1 MAGSRFSV
9 AQRGRYFRAYGP
21 IGEPGSGLKVPARI
35 RRAMGRRRYQ
45 VLAVVLIVLFV
56 GPYLVPL
63 PGLRDAQPPEK
74 LADPDSLFIEV
85 DDLTVH
91 CKLAGGGERSVV
103 LLHGF
108 GASLF
113 SWREVATELSK
124 NSTVLAFDRVGF
136 GLTERPLPG
145 DWTGAN
151 PYAPEA
157 QVNLTVALMDEL
169 GIERAV
175 LVGHSAGGT
184 IATFMALEVPER
196 VEALV
201 LVDPAIYQ
209 GGHGLP
215 SFLGRMPPIRR
226 ILRLFV
232 RSIGSWGRN
241 LLNRSW
247 HDPSK
252 ITPEIMEGYE
262 RPLRV
267 ENWDIALLEFT
278 LASRNL
284 KLPKRI
290 GSLDLPVLVV
300 TGDDDRIVPTEDSLR
315 LAEEIPFSLIAVIPE
330 CGHLP
335 QEERPEA
342 FLDAVLPFIEALD

>member
-1 MAGSRFSV
+1 
-9 AQRGRYFRAYGP
+9 
-21 IGEPGSGLKVPARI
+21 
-35 RRAMGRRRYQ
+35 MGRRRYQ
-45 VLAVVLIVLFV
+45 VLVVLAVVLLV

-63 PGLRDAQPPEK
+63 PGLRDAVPPEK

-85 DDLTVH
+85 NDIAVH
-91 CKLAGGGERSVV
+91 CKLAGGGERSLV

-113 SWREVATELSK
+113 SWREVTAELSD
-124 NSTVLAFDRVGF
+124 NHTVLAFDRVGF
-136 GLTERPLPG
+136 GLTERPLRR
-145 DWTGAN
+145 DWAGPN
-151 PYAPEA
+151 PYTPEV

-209 GGHGLP
+209 GGHGVP
-215 SFLGRMPPIRR
+215 SILGRMPPFRR
-226 ILRLFV
+226 ILRLLV

-252 ITPEIMEGYE
+252 ITPETMEGYE
-262 RPLRV
+262 KPLRV
-267 ENWDIALLEFT
+267 ETWDIALLEFT

-300 TGDDDRIVPTEDSLR
+300 TGDDDRIVPTEDSVR
-315 LAEEIPFSLIAVIPE
+315 LAAEIAGSQLAVIPE

-335 QEERPEA
+335 QEEQPEA
-342 FLDAVLPFIEALD
+342 FLQTVIPFLEDLD